1 MGGRGHHGGFE
12 MGLLSF
18 LGFGEGD
25 NLDTIDD
32 ASVERL
38 ESLSEQAVEAVLVPE
53 ESIPIEEDAWTL
65 APSPARAR
73 VGASGLEPVQVEAKQ
88 SLTPATID
96 TKAIEQ
102 RLDDRFDRIE
112 ATMSIMDARLTQ
124 LHSTDSL
131 PHTLPTDTLITADR
145 EEGEEGDENPPS
157 EEVDQ
162 SDESSAPTETVSLL
176 DLYEGR
182 VADLNPFLNRRPDAL
197 SNGPTVTVSEISA
210 LLLDHLSAPSATAF
224 IEKAKSSG
232 MITKDE
238 SAELLA
244 IIGLAN
250 PAVNDDG
257 SEHLPHRTLLMF
269 GSMVDAWRTSQA
281 TSGVGA

>member
-1 MGGRGHHGGFE
+1 

-18 LGFGEGD
+18 FGFGS
-25 NLDTIDD
+25 DD
-32 ASVERL
+32 DYDDVDEVSVQRL

-73 VGASGLEPVQVEAKQ
+73 VGASGLEPVPVENK
-88 SLTPATID
+88 PASTGTSTID

-124 LHSTDSL
+124 LHVSDNL
-131 PHTLPTDTLITADR
+131 PHALPTDTLVTAD
-145 EEGEEGDENPPS
+145 GDDQEVAEDDETS
-157 EEVDQ
+157 EDAEDSETPVD
-162 SDESSAPTETVSLL
+162 ETVNLL
-176 DLYEGR
+176 DLYEGS
-182 VADLNPFLNRRPDAL
+182 VADLNPFLNRRPE
-197 SNGPTVTVSEISA
+197 SRSQGPSVTVSEISA
-210 LLLDHLSAPSATAF
+210 LLLDHLSAEAATVF
-224 IEKAKSSG
+224 IDKAKTSG
-232 MITKDE
+232 MISKAE
-238 SAELLA
+238 STELTA

-250 PAVNDDG
+250 PAINNDG

-269 GSMVDAWRTSQA
+269 GSMVEAWRNSRA
-281 TSGVGA
+281 TSGEGA

>member
-1 MGGRGHHGGFE
+1 
-12 MGLLSF
+12 MGLMSLF
-18 LGFGEGD
+18 GFGSDVD
-25 NLDTIDD
+25 NDDIDSD
-32 ASVERL
+32 SVQRL
-38 ESLSEQAVEAVLVPE
+38 ESLSEQAVEAVTVPE

-73 VGASGLEPVQVEAKQ
+73 VGASGLEPVAVVNKPP
-88 SLTPATID
+88 PAESID

-124 LHSTDSL
+124 LNVTDNL
-131 PHTLPTDTLITADR
+131 TQALPTDTLVTADG
-145 EEGEEGDENPPS
+145 EQGEEEDAGGES
-157 EEVDQ
+157 A
-162 SDESSAPTETVSLL
+162 ESSGEADSESPTVETVSLL
-176 DLYEGR
+176 DLYEGS
-182 VADLNPFLNRRPDAL
+182 VADLNPFLNRRAD
-197 SNGPTVTVSEISA
+197 SHSKGPSVTVSEISA
-210 LLLDHLSAPSATAF
+210 LLLDNLSSASATAF

-238 SAELLA
+238 SAELIA

-250 PAVNDDG
+250 PAINDDG

-269 GSMVDAWRTSQA
+269 GAMMEALRNSRI
-281 TSGVGA
+281 TSGEGA

>member
-1 MGGRGHHGGFE
+1 

-18 LGFGEGD
+18 LGFGESDDPDAID
-25 NLDTIDD
+25 N

-73 VGASGLEPVQVEAKQ
+73 VGASGLEPVQIESKQ
-88 SLTPATID
+88 SPDPATFD

-124 LHSTDSL
+124 LHSTDNLS
-131 PHTLPTDTLITADR
+131 HALPTDTLITADT
-145 EEGEEGDENPPS
+145 EEGADGEEGRGPPS
-157 EEVDQ
+157 TEQGDEP
-162 SDESSAPTETVSLL
+162 DESSSSIETVSLL

-197 SNGPTVTVSEISA
+197 SKGPTVTVSEISA

-224 IEKAKSSG
+224 IEKANSSG

-238 SAELLA
+238 STELLA

-269 GSMVDAWRTSQA
+269 GSMVEAWRNSQ
-281 TSGVGA
+281 SEGA

>member
-1 MGGRGHHGGFE
+1 

-25 NLDTIDD
+25 NHDTVDD

-88 SLTPATID
+88 SPTPTTID

-124 LHSTDSL
+124 LHSTENLS
-131 PHTLPTDTLITADR
+131 HALPTDTLITADN
-145 EEGEEGDENPPS
+145 EEGEEENTATEVGEAS
-157 EEVDQ
+157 E
-162 SDESSAPTETVSLL
+162 SPIIETVNLL
-176 DLYEGR
+176 DLYEDR

-197 SNGPTVTVSEISA
+197 SKGPTVTVSEISA

-232 MITKDE
+232 MITKEE
-238 SAELLA
+238 SSELSA

-281 TSGVGA
+281 TSGEGA